1 MSFMKY
7 ELNVKMKYQL
17 LIKYFHARLSCSIGN
32 LFIDRYISKNATMS
46 FLSSFRHPAVLTTLT
61 TLLGTGGSTYLL
73 RSHMIELPEY
83 HEARMVC
90 HISITALSQW
100 YAQHL

>member
-1 MSFMKY
+1 MHVFPVQLGIY
-7 ELNVKMKYQL
+7 L
-17 LIKYFHARLSCSIGN
+17 LIGTSPKMPQCLSYPRFDIQQ
-32 LFIDRYISKNATMS
+32 
-46 FLSSFRHPAVLTTLT
+46 SSQRT